1 MKVDRV
7 RIGEEA
13 AALANRHGFDGV
25 SMNDLADAL
34 QVRTPSLYS
43 HVTGI
48 DEVKR
53 LISLRCLAELE
64 QGAARATIGK
74 SGPDAIR
81 ALLSGYR
88 NFARRNPGAYAAIL
102 LKVPAE
108 DTEWRA
114 AMDRLKETCMAAL
127 QGYGLQGAEVVHAL
141 RGMRSVAHGFASLEA
156 AGALKHSVSPD
167 DSYAWLVETFL
178 AGLESMA
185 SLRRKKLRS
194 PTGTP

>member
-1 MKVDRV
+1 MKVDRG

-34 QVRTPSLYS
+34 RVRTPSLYS
-43 HVTGI
+43 HVAGI
-48 DEVKR
+48 GEVKR

-81 ALLSGYR
+81 ALLNGYR
-88 NFARRNPGAYAAIL
+88 NFARRNPGAYAAVL
-102 LKVPAE
+102 LKAPAE

-127 QGYGLQGAEVVHAL
+127 QGYGLQGAEVAHAL
-141 RGMRSVAHGFASLEA
+141 RGLRSIAHGFASLEA

-167 DSYAWLVETFL
+167 ESYDWLVETFL

-185 SLRRKKLRS
+185 SRRRKKIRS
-194 PTGTP
+194 STGTP

>member
-43 HVTGI
+43 HVIACHRI

-108 DTEWRA
+108 DTNGERPWI
-114 AMDRLKETCMAAL
+114 
-127 QGYGLQGAEVVHAL
+127 G
-141 RGMRSVAHGFASLEA
+141 
-156 AGALKHSVSPD
+156 
-167 DSYAWLVETFL
+167 
-178 AGLESMA
+178 
-185 SLRRKKLRS
+185 
-194 PTGTP
+194 